1 MAKNT
6 SREFYLVDF
15 QILSE
20 AIKKTIRTKQL
31 LKEGTVLT
39 INEAVK
45 RTGISRSAY
54 YKYKDH
60 VAPAV
65 DVKDEKVYSL
75 VITVAE
81 DIAISS
87 RIIRK
92 IAKGKNQIITIHRS
106 LSVNKFTML
115 NVVFESLELKSS
127 VIKLIDVIKNMKGV
141 KKVDLI
147 GRDKL

>member
-65 DVKDEKVYSL
+65 DEKVYSL

-106 LSVNKFTML
+106 LPVNKFTML

>member
-106 LSVNKFTML
+106 LHVNKFTML

>member
-75 VITVAE
+75 VITVAAALLKAV
-81 DIAISS
+81 DGTC
-87 RIIRK
+87 
-92 IAKGKNQIITIHRS
+92 KGDMR
-106 LSVNKFTML
+106 
-115 NVVFESLELKSS
+115 
-127 VIKLIDVIKNMKGV
+127 
-141 KKVDLI
+141 
-147 GRDKL
+147 

>member
-106 LSVNKFTML
+106 LPVNKFTML

>member
-1 MAKNT
+1 M
-6 SREFYLVDF
+6 
-15 QILSE
+15 
-20 AIKKTIRTKQL
+20 
-31 LKEGTVLT
+31 
-39 INEAVK
+39 
-45 RTGISRSAY
+45 
-54 YKYKDH
+54 
-60 VAPAV
+60 
-65 DVKDEKVYSL
+65 
-75 VITVAE
+75 ITVAE

-106 LSVNKFTML
+106 LPVNKFTML

>member
-87 RIIRK
+87 RK

-106 LSVNKFTML
+106 LPVNKFTML

>member
-45 RTGISRSAY
+45 RTGISRR
-54 YKYKDH
+54 H
-60 VAPAV
+60 
-65 DVKDEKVYSL
+65 L
-75 VITVAE
+75 
-81 DIAISS
+81 
-87 RIIRK
+87 
-92 IAKGKNQIITIHRS
+92 
-106 LSVNKFTML
+106 L
-115 NVVFESLELKSS
+115 
-127 VIKLIDVIKNMKGV
+127 
-141 KKVDLI
+141 
-147 GRDKL
+147 